1 MAEGYVHTTFADGRW
16 TNSIEGGDGAPL
28 GSYETKDAATRAGR
42 GEARRRHTEH
52 VIHNQDGTIAERN
65 SYGDDPGDRPG

>member
-1 MAEGYVHTTFADGRW
+1 MAEGYVHTTYADGRW
-16 TNSIEGGDGAPL
+16 ANAIEGGDGAPL
-28 GSYETKDAATRAGR
+28 GTYETKDAATRAGR

-65 SYGDDPGDRPG
+65 SYGDDPADRPG